1 MKEKIRV
8 EHLEK
13 IFCSQNDM
21 KITALTDINLNVQEN
36 EFVCILGLWMWKI
49 NFLRIVAGLE
59 GSSSGKVFYDGQEHV
74 KPRREIGM
82 VFQITR

>member
-36 EFVCILGLWMWKI
+36 EFV
-49 NFLRIVAGLE
+49 
-59 GSSSGKVFYDGQEHV
+59 
-74 KPRREIGM
+74 
-82 VFQITR
+82 